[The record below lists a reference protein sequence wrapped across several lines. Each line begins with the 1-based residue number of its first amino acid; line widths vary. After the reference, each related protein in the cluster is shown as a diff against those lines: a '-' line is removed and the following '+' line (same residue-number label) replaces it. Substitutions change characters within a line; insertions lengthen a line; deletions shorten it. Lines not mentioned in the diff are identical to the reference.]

1 MRHFGNKKLLPIK
14 CAGFS
19 LIELLIAIAIF
30 AIVAIMAYSG
40 LNIVLITNQQT
51 TEDAAR
57 LAKLQI
63 ALTRLQ
69 RDIEQYVRH
78 TNLQGN
84 TSYLEFTR
92 AGWRNPAQQQRSS
105 LQRVAYSIE
114 NNSLIRTYWRRH
126 DYPQNPQKL
135 SLLNQIDEL
144 RIRYLDLNF
153 QWQQQ
158 WNANYPPKAIEVTLT
173 LQQWGQISRLFR
185 IP

>member
-30 AIVAIMAYSG
+30 AIVAIMAYNG
-40 LNIVLITNQQT
+40 LNIVLTANQQT

-69 RDIEQYVRH
+69 RDIEQYVRYRS
-78 TNLQGN
+78 LQGN

-105 LQRVAYSIE
+105 LQRVAYFIE
-114 NNSLIRTYWRRH
+114 DNSLIRRYWRR
-126 DYPQNPQKL
+126 QNSQQV

-144 RIRYLDLNF
+144 QIRYLDLNL

-158 WNANYPPKAIEVTLT
+158 WNFNYPPKAIEVSLT
-173 LQQWGQISRLFR
+173 LHKWGQISRLFR